1 MKHHRQVGTES
12 GIALREAAEQISMLI
27 TDLSRTVRILD
38 ADIAAEEKRSRVQD
52 VSDADYSALTSMLDT
67 RRRNLMVTIAS
78 LEDRLGS
85 IEHLL
90 RSRGH
95 PAKAE
100 SSPVTPPWHPGHGAK

>member
-1 MKHHRQVGTES
+1 MKHHRQVGTER
-12 GIALREAAEQISMLI
+12 GIASSEAAEQIRMLI
-27 TDLSRTVRILD
+27 TDLSRTVRILH
-38 ADIAAEEKRSRVQD
+38 ADIAAEEKRFRVQD

-67 RRRNLMVTIAS
+67 RRRNLMVAIAS

-85 IEHLL
+85 IQHL

-100 SSPVTPPWHPGHGAK
+100 SSPAAPPWHPGHGVK

>member
-12 GIALREAAEQISMLI
+12 GIALSEAAEQIRMLV
-27 TDLSRTVRILD
+27 TDLSRTVRILG
-38 ADIAAEEKRSRVQD
+38 ADIAAEQKRWRVQD

-85 IEHLL
+85 IEHL

-100 SSPVTPPWHPGHGAK
+100 SSPATPPWHPGHGVK

>member
-1 MKHHRQVGTES
+1 MKHHRQVGAER
-12 GIALREAAEQISMLI
+12 GIALSEAAEQIRMLI

-38 ADIAAEEKRSRVQD
+38 ADIAAEERRSPAQD

-85 IEHLL
+85 IEHL

-95 PAKAE
+95 PAKAQ
-100 SSPVTPPWHPGHGAK
+100 SSPVTAPWHPRHGVK

>member
-1 MKHHRQVGTES
+1 MKHHRQVGTER
-12 GIALREAAEQISMLI
+12 GIALSEAAEQIRMLI
-27 TDLSRTVRILD
+27 TDLSRTLRILD
-38 ADIAAEEKRSRVQD
+38 ADIAVEEKRFRVQD
-52 VSDADYSALTSMLDT
+52 VPDADYSALTSMLDT

-85 IEHLL
+85 IEHL

-100 SSPVTPPWHPGHGAK
+100 SSPATPPWHPGHGVK

>member
-1 MKHHRQVGTES
+1 MKHHRQVGTER
-12 GIALREAAEQISMLI
+12 GIASSEAAEQIRMLI
-27 TDLSRTVRILD
+27 TDLSRTVRILH
-38 ADIAAEEKRSRVQD
+38 ADIAAEEKRFRVQD

-67 RRRNLMVTIAS
+67 RRRNLMATIAS

-85 IEHLL
+85 IEHL

-100 SSPVTPPWHPGHGAK
+100 SSPAAPPWHPGHGVK

>member
-1 MKHHRQVGTES
+1 LS
-12 GIALREAAEQISMLI
+12 EAAEQIRMLI

-38 ADIAAEEKRSRVQD
+38 ADIAAEEKRSPPQD

-85 IEHLL
+85 IEHL

-95 PAKAE
+95 PAKPE